1 MHDIVR
7 NGRGSKDGRSFGN
20 TSVPRALVRAMI
32 AWSQKRVIDFILMSQ
47 WFVKA
52 VVRYGRRRS
61 QDTTLSEP
69 AHVGIVGVAVVV
81 RSFTMVAVGVV
92 VVADMSNRVAG
103 PVTVSGALRVG
114 ADRLRRRSDS
124 RHGS

>member
-1 MHDIVR
+1 
-7 NGRGSKDGRSFGN
+7 
-20 TSVPRALVRAMI
+20 MI
-32 AWSQKRVIDFILMSQ
+32 AWSQKRIVDFILMSQ

-52 VVRYGRRRS
+52 VVGYGRKRN
-61 QDTTLSEP
+61 QDTTVTGP
-69 AHVGIVGVAVVV
+69 AHVGKVRIAVIV
-81 RSFTMVAVGVV
+81 RSVTMVAVGVV